1 MASLRRRPGHRVP
14 RSPRI
19 ITAEKIIET
28 QNNNCLTQT
37 HFLCKIWTE
46 FNHCNKGSMV
56 KTLRA
61 LIFILD
67 ISIFTQ
73 QPVMMWCV
81 LILAMTNQLKFYIID
96 VRSVRRG
103 RGSEVFAGIMVRCH
117 YTWKPRWLSLY
128 EIWSPGPRPPWP
140 LVNHANELTA
150 IFLFIGGK
158 TLSYGQYNSISRLR
172 TWQQWIVIWI
182 NINLFQFYFTFKSF
196 HYLKSFHVDC
206 NEIVG
211 WFVFNCFENIYRPA
225 HNMNDGARTVDKKV
239 FFIQILNQQWDPPI
253 SKILWRL

>member
-73 QPVMMWCV
+73 QPVMM
-81 LILAMTNQLKFYIID
+81 
-96 VRSVRRG
+96 
-103 RGSEVFAGIMVRCH
+103 
-117 YTWKPRWLSLY
+117 
-128 EIWSPGPRPPWP
+128 
-140 LVNHANELTA
+140 
-150 IFLFIGGK
+150 
-158 TLSYGQYNSISRLR
+158 
-172 TWQQWIVIWI
+172 
-182 NINLFQFYFTFKSF
+182 
-196 HYLKSFHVDC
+196 
-206 NEIVG
+206 
-211 WFVFNCFENIYRPA
+211 
-225 HNMNDGARTVDKKV
+225 
-239 FFIQILNQQWDPPI
+239 
-253 SKILWRL
+253 

>member
-1 MASLRRRPGHRVP
+1 MITQLQTSRRFIGIGSSIGDRAQLIYGRCLRLRASFGLCGIHRNHSSLAAGHNINNQMRRTEIMASLRRRPGHRVP

-73 QPVMMWCV
+73 QPVM
-81 LILAMTNQLKFYIID
+81 
-96 VRSVRRG
+96 
-103 RGSEVFAGIMVRCH
+103 
-117 YTWKPRWLSLY
+117 
-128 EIWSPGPRPPWP
+128 
-140 LVNHANELTA
+140 
-150 IFLFIGGK
+150 
-158 TLSYGQYNSISRLR
+158 
-172 TWQQWIVIWI
+172 
-182 NINLFQFYFTFKSF
+182 
-196 HYLKSFHVDC
+196 
-206 NEIVG
+206 
-211 WFVFNCFENIYRPA
+211 
-225 HNMNDGARTVDKKV
+225 
-239 FFIQILNQQWDPPI
+239 
-253 SKILWRL
+253 